1 MMTTP
6 LDDDYNGETMSTT
19 TRDDNEGHDGV
30 TTTTTLNIMS
40 HGGDKGPRDVK
51 GGVDHGYV
59 TVFFFLS
66 FFFLLSENFRCDLR
80 PS

>member
-30 TTTTTLNIMS
+30 TTTTLNIMS
-40 HGGDKGPRDVK
+40 HGGGKGPRDVK